1 MEKLYCFQYD
11 IDENAVLQMDL
22 DARPHKDMYIVT
34 VGDEPNEE
42 DIFIW
47 TADILNESV
56 KVYNEADGKILYL
69 YSKTDDVNH
78 ALDIFE
84 KYIKASLDEKR
95 TSVQK
100 LENLYQ
106 VFLAK
111 KQEIKQKY
119 PTGKKS

>member
-11 IDENAVLQMDL
+11 INENAVFQMEH
-22 DARPHKDMYIVT
+22 DARPHKDMYIIT
-34 VGDEPNEE
+34 VGDEPHEE
-42 DIFIW
+42 DLFIW
-47 TADILNESV
+47 KADVLNETA
-56 KVYNEADGKILYL
+56 KVYNDEDGKMLYL

-84 KYIKASLDEKR
+84 KYIKKSLDEKR

-100 LENLYQ
+100 LESLYQ
-106 VFLAK
+106 TFLAK